1 MRVIIDSINKYNYD
15 GFDIDFEPNFG
26 YSGNL
31 SGNSDRMHIFWMNYR
46 KNSDRNR
53 ELDVY

>member
-1 MRVIIDSINKYNYD
+1 MIIDSINKYNYD